1 MDVIVDN
8 CRLICAKRCCCRLR
22 SVTRAEFQ
30 VGVLQRSF
38 GGKSSPARIPTHLV
52 NPAKVVM
59 LAFVCH
65 LQEKL
70 VTNKIRCS

>member
-1 MDVIVDN
+1 MLSDVAVVSF
-8 CRLICAKRCCCRLR
+8 
-22 SVTRAEFQ
+22 SVARAEFH

-38 GGKSSPARIPTHLV
+38 CGKSCPARIPTHLV
-52 NPAKVVM
+52 NPAKLVM

-70 VTNKIRCS
+70 FMTE